1 MSRIKVIEPYSW
13 LDGQLQYSPA
23 RVKQL
28 GMIGEEARGFYPGGE
43 KKFSYPLL
51 NGKPHGVCKIWH
63 QNGAL
68 KKEEPYEGGE
78 LTGLVREWYSSGA
91 PESETAYMKGLRHG
105 IQRLFL
111 ENGQRVAERNFR
123 NDRLHGEERK
133 WHVNGQLESFCSY
146 ANGLRSGRYQ
156 KSDENGKII
165 EDQFY
170 VRGIVLNA
178 GLKKL
183 LDSNS
188 LTAQKI
194 MSIGNTSVR
203 RVLLEEFGYERFLRQ
218 SDHEVI
224 EKCGEQELVK
234 INWHKQEEPLFL
246 VKVRCA
252 TTGVFYTLRV
262 PPTMKTVQEAVAWT
276 FELKPEEYK
285 PEKET

>member
-1 MSRIKVIEPYSW
+1 MSQIKVIEPYSW
-13 LDGQLQYSPA
+13 LDGQLQYSPVRA
-23 RVKQL
+23 NDF
-28 GMIGEEARGFYPGGE
+28 GMQGEEARGYYPDG
-43 KKFSYPLL
+43 KIKFRYPLL
-51 NGKPHGVCKIWH
+51 SGKLHGICHIWH

-68 KKEEPYEGGE
+68 KKEEPYEQGE
-78 LTGLVREWYSSGA
+78 LTGLVREWYPNGVL
-91 PESETAYMKGLRHG
+91 ESETAYTKGLRHG

-133 WHVNGQLESFCSY
+133 WHMNGKLASFCSY
-146 ANGLRSGRYQ
+146 TNGLRSGRYQ
-156 KSDENGKII
+156 KYDENGKII
-165 EDQFY
+165 ENKFY
-170 VRGIVLNA
+170 VRGIVLSA
-178 GLKKL
+178 ELKKL

-194 MSIGNTSVR
+194 MNIRNTGVR

-218 SDHEVI
+218 SDYEVI
-224 EKCGEQELVK
+224 EKSGEQELVK

-276 FELKPEEYK
+276 FGLKPEEYK